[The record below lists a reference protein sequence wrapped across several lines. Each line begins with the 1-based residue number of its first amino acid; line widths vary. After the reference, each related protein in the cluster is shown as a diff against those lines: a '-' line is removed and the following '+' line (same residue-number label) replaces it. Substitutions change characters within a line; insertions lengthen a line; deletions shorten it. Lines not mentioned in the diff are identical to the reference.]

1 MSLATDTLR
10 ASSITEGLT
19 DVEIGILAGLC
30 EILEYKDGE
39 VVLQPGDVHT
49 GSLYVLAQGDIE
61 VKVIA
66 GEEESTVHVLKP
78 GDLAAMITFVGGD
91 ASQISATLYA
101 VGDTKVLALS
111 QARFKSL
118 LDSHPML
125 VYHVMQ
131 GILRNMHGIVRR
143 VNNLTAE
150 MNDYICHANIHY

>member
-10 ASSITEGLT
+10 ASSITEGLN

-39 VVLQPGDVHT
+39 VVLEPGDTHT
-49 GSLYVLAQGDIE
+49 GSLYILAQGDIE
-61 VKVIA
+61 VRVIA
-66 GEEESTVHVLKP
+66 GEEESTIHVLKP

-101 VGDTKVLALS
+101 VGEAKVLALP
-111 QARFKSL
+111 QTRFKSL
-118 LDSHPML
+118 LETHPML

-131 GILRNMHGIVRR
+131 GVVRNVHGIVRR